1 MGNLFS
7 GLEALGLGALSKMGL
22 YEDTTKKDDKQQA
35 AKKEVHQMSEE
46 DFLFEK
52 VYTCPICDKE
62 FKNKTV
68 RTGRA
73 KLLSVDTDFRAKYQ
87 GIDVIKYDAVVC
99 PVCGYAALTRF
110 FNVTIASQRKL
121 IREQISANF
130 KGLKEPES
138 VYSYDDA
145 IIRYRLALVNTVVKH
160 GKLSEKAYVCLKL
173 AWLLRGKSETLPA
186 DTPDL
191 ENVKAALAKE
201 ELEFVGNA
209 YTGFLEASSKENFP
223 MCGMDE
229 DTVMCLIAD
238 LARRIGKLDEA
249 SRLLSRIITSRTA
262 NERIKNKA
270 RDLKELI
277 QEATKEN

>member
-7 GLEALGLGALSKMGL
+7 GLEALGLGALSKVGL
-22 YEDTTKKDDKQQA
+22 YEDTAKKDEKQQG
-35 AKKEVHQMSEE
+35 AKKEAHQVKEE

-52 VYTCPICDKE
+52 AYTCPVCDKE

-99 PVCGYAALTRF
+99 PLCGYAALTRF
-110 FNVTIASQRKL
+110 FNVTTAPQRKF

-130 KGLKEPES
+130 RGLQEPEGL
-138 VYSYDDA
+138 YSYDDA
-145 IIRYRLALVNTVVKH
+145 ITRYRLALVNAVVKH
-160 GKLSEKAYVCLKL
+160 GKLSERAYICLKL

-191 ENVKAALAKE
+191 ENIKAELLKE
-201 ELEFVGNA
+201 EMEFLGNA
-209 YTGFLEASSKENFP
+209 YTGFLEASSKENYP

-229 DTVMCLIAD
+229 DTVMCLMAD
-238 LARRIGKLDEA
+238 LARRIGKLEEA
-249 SRLLSRIITSRTA
+249 GRLLSRIITSRTA
-262 NERIKNKA
+262 NDRIKNKA
-270 RDLKELI
+270 RDLKEMI
-277 QEATKEN
+277 KEAEK

>member
-7 GLEALGLGALSKMGL
+7 GLEALGLGGLSKIGL
-22 YEDTTKKDDKQQA
+22 YDDTAKKDDKQDV
-35 AKKEVHQMSEE
+35 AKKEANQIKEE

-52 VYTCPICDKE
+52 SYTCPVCDKE

-73 KLLSVDTDFRAKYQ
+73 KLLAVDTDFRAKYQ

-99 PVCGYAALTRF
+99 PLCGYAALTRF
-110 FNVTIASQRKL
+110 FNVTTAPQRKF

-130 KGLKEPES
+130 RGLKEPEGI
-138 VYSYDDA
+138 YSYDDA
-145 IIRYRLALVNTVVKH
+145 ILRYRLALVNTAVKH

-186 DTPDL
+186 DTPNL
-191 ENVKAALAKE
+191 EAVKAVLAKE
-201 ELEFVGNA
+201 ELEFLGNA
-209 YTGFLEASSKENFP
+209 YMGFLEASSKENYP

-238 LARRIGKLDEA
+238 LARRIGKTDDA
-249 SRLLSRIITSRTA
+249 KRLLSRLITSRTA

-277 QEATKEN
+277 QESEK